1 MPPLL
6 WRIEGASATPDRDGW
21 QQGLALHLQ
30 FQPLTIIQIRRD
42 GLSRRYL
49 ALEGCP
55 HCRPDGCDHSCPRA
69 LFAQLVRTTL
79 PGIMLAPVTRIV
91 PHTSEIRRLAARP
104 THHAQPLDTA
114 MLALWEAGRL
124 ITTWSRLRAAPQP
137 ITVGVL
143 LAVSA
148 DGPDPARVLQAAGWR
163 RGALATA
170 LNRAAFP
177 AEVPPPVRMGGRAG
191 EALGAA
197 LGDPQ
202 LLLGAAS
209 AGPAI
214 AEPPALPEASDAGA
228 QISEGAVVAT
238 SLGEA

>member
-6 WRIEGASATPDRDGW
+6 WRIEGASTTPDRDGW

-30 FQPLTIIQIRRD
+30 FQPLTIIRIRRD

-49 ALEGCP
+49 VLEGCP
-55 HCRPDGCDHSCPRA
+55 HCRPDGCDHACPRA
-69 LFAQLVRTTL
+69 LFARLVHTTL

-104 THHAQPLDTA
+104 THHAHPLDTA
-114 MLALWEAGRL
+114 MLAPWEAGRL

-137 ITVGVL
+137 STVGVL

-163 RGALATA
+163 WGALATA
-170 LNRAAFP
+170 LNRAAFL

-191 EALGAA
+191 ETLVAA

-202 LLLGAAS
+202 RIVGAQT
-209 AGPAI
+209 PA
-214 AEPPALPEASDAGA
+214 APEA
-228 QISEGAVVAT
+228 
-238 SLGEA
+238 

>member
-21 QQGLALHLQ
+21 QQGIALHLQ
-30 FQPLTIIQIRRD
+30 FQPLTIIRIRRD

-91 PHTSEIRRLAARP
+91 PHTSETRRLAARP

-114 MLALWEAGRL
+114 MLAPWEAGRL

-137 ITVGVL
+137 ITVGAL

-148 DGPDPARVLQAAGWR
+148 DGPDPADVLQAAGWR

-170 LNRAAFP
+170 LNRAAFQ
-177 AEVPPPVRMGGRAG
+177 AEVSPPVRMGARAG
-191 EALGAA
+191 ALLVAA
-197 LGDPQ
+197 FGDPSW
-202 LLLGAAS
+202 LLFPS
-209 AGPAI
+209 PA
-214 AEPPALPEASDAGA
+214 PARED
-228 QISEGAVVAT
+228 
-238 SLGEA
+238 